1 MARGEEAFEQAL
13 ASPWALEASLQG
25 QRHRDALRALSKQ
38 LKQACRTDR
47 ARYLSSLADE
57 VQANTPGSFQA
68 LNRLLGLKQKK
79 PFTPEVLPEV
89 LDADGRAC
97 ETPAETM
104 HRWRSYF
111 GDMEAGVPGD
121 AEEVH
126 QSAAAR
132 KGLAW
137 PLPADIT
144 DIPGPA
150 DLCRAMAQTQ
160 LNKASGPD
168 GLPGEVFKA
177 LPASL
182 TSLVLPLVLKLGLL
196 GEEGAGLKGAL
207 LTWLYKFK
215 GARNLCTSYRAIM
228 LLPTLTKVIHRSFR
242 PRLYDHVMTHAPP
255 LLLGGRKGASAV
267 FGSHLTRAFAQW
279 CSAHKQPACILYAD
293 VASAY

>member
-1 MARGEEAFEQAL
+1 
-13 ASPWALEASLQG
+13 
-25 QRHRDALRALSKQ
+25 
-38 LKQACRTDR
+38 
-47 ARYLSSLADE
+47 
-57 VQANTPGSFQA
+57 
-68 LNRLLGLKQKK
+68 
-79 PFTPEVLPEV
+79 
-89 LDADGRAC
+89 
-97 ETPAETM
+97 
-104 HRWRSYF
+104 
-111 GDMEAGVPGD
+111 MEAGVPGD
-121 AEEVH
+121 AEGVH
-126 QSAAAR
+126 QAVAAR
-132 KGLAW
+132 QGLAW

-144 DIPGPA
+144 EIPGPA

-182 TSLVLPLVLKLGLL
+182 SSLVLPLVLKLGLL

-267 FGSHLTRAFAQW
+267 FGSHLTRAFVQW
-279 CSAHKQPACILYAD
+279 CSAHKQPACVLYAD
-293 VASAY
+293 VASAYYNSVRDLTAQRLDVAGNPVDSLAEANLPVDADVADASRLRQRLSIRWCVAMA